1 MRAWQVV
8 RHGRPSEALE
18 LRQVDPPTPGPGQI
32 LVRARA
38 SVLNFNEVDGCH
50 GRYLTINPPLPY
62 TLGMECVGEVVAA
75 GPGEEHWLGRQ
86 VTSSGFGAVGAHA
99 DTVLASSAMTF
110 DIPPG
115 LNDVEAAA
123 FFYPFHLAHLGLF
136 ERGRLQA
143 GETVLIHAAA
153 GGVGSAA
160 VQLAVAAGAT
170 VIATVGSDEKAE
182 FVRKLG
188 AQHVVN
194 HRAADFAEAVLE
206 ITGGKGVDACFDG
219 VGGDVMLQSLR
230 CLARGGRHL
239 MIGFASGIEAEEV
252 AMVTGRMMCF
262 GNFDLVGVILAYTPP
277 EIVGRIAGAS
287 NMPVPRFN
295 PPTTDIAHKVQGH
308 LLELLAAGKIRTVI
322 GSEVP
327 FDALPQAL
335 EAMEARQ
342 TMGRVVLLR

>member
-1 MRAWQVV
+1 MRAWQVL
-8 RHGRPSEALE
+8 RHGRPGEALE
-18 LRQVDPPTPGPGQI
+18 LVEVDSPTPAPGQI

-38 SVLNFNEVDGCH
+38 SVLNYNEVDGCH

-99 DTVLASSAMTF
+99 DMVLASSAMTF

-115 LNDVEAAA
+115 LDDAEAAA

-160 VQLAVAAGAT
+160 VQLAVAAGAK
-170 VIATVGSDEKAE
+170 VIATVGSDEKAG
-182 FVRKLG
+182 FVRELG

-194 HRAADFAEAVLE
+194 HRAADFAAAALE
-206 ITGGKGVDACFDG
+206 ITQGKGVDVCFDG
-219 VGGDVMLQSLR
+219 VGGEVMLQSLR

-239 MIGFASGIEAEEV
+239 TVGFASGIEAEDV
-252 AMVTGRMMCF
+252 PMVTGRMLCF
-262 GNFDLVGVILAYTPP
+262 GNFDMLGVILAYTPP

-295 PPTTDIAHKVQGH
+295 PPTTDIAKAVQDR
-308 LLELLAAGKIRTVI
+308 LLSLLAQGEIRPLVGQEI
-322 GSEVP
+322 P
-327 FDALPQAL
+327 FEALPQAL

>member
-18 LRQVDPPTPGPGQI
+18 LRDVEPASPGPGQI
-32 LVRARA
+32 LVHARA
-38 SVLNFNEVDGCH
+38 SVLNYNEVDGCH

-62 TLGMECVGEVVAA
+62 TLGMECVGEVVGA
-75 GPGEEHWLGRQ
+75 GPGEERWLGRQ
-86 VTSSGFGAVGAHA
+86 VTTSGFGALGAHA
-99 DTVLASSAMTF
+99 DMVLASSAMTF
-110 DIPPG
+110 DIPTG
-115 LNDVEAAA
+115 LSDAEAAA

-143 GETVLIHAAA
+143 GETVLVHAAA

-170 VIATVGSDEKAE
+170 VIATVGSDDKAE
-182 FVRKLG
+182 LVRSLG
-188 AQHVVN
+188 AQHVIN
-194 HRAADFAEAVLE
+194 YRATDFAEAALAL
-206 ITGGKGVDACFDG
+206 TDGRGVDACFDG
-219 VGGDVMLQSLR
+219 VGGEVMLQSLR
-230 CLARGGRHL
+230 CLGRGGRHL
-239 MIGFASGIEAEEV
+239 MVGFASGIEAEEV
-252 AMVTGRMMCF
+252 PMVTGRMMCF

-295 PPTTDIAHKVQGH
+295 PPTTDIAREVQDH
-308 LLELLAAGKIRTVI
+308 LLELLAAGAIRPVV

-327 FDALPQAL
+327 FEQLPQAL

-342 TMGRVVLLR
+342 TTGRVVLLR